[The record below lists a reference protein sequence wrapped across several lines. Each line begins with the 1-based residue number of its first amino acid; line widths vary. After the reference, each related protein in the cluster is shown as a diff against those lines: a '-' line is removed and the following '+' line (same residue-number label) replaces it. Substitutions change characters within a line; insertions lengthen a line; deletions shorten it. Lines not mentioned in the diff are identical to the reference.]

1 MNSLA
6 LWVALSVIG
15 QVTPQSAA
23 PSAPPRE
30 KTMLIFGGTAFIGPQ
45 VVPVALAHGW
55 KVTLFNR
62 GKTNPDLF
70 PEVEH
75 LHGDRDPNVGD
86 GLKALEGRKF
96 DVIIDDSGHVPRH
109 VKASCAALAD
119 EKTYAVFVS
128 SLSAY
133 ASHDEVGVD
142 EDQPLAPLLAPSE
155 DFMGDAFG
163 PLKALCEKEYQD
175 AFPGRSAIV
184 RPGLIVGPRDK
195 SDRFTYWIARMARGG
210 DVLAPGDGNDPIMI
224 IDVRDLAEWLV
235 TLCDHRTPGV
245 FNAIG
250 PDRKLTMREVVETC
264 AKAADVESQVTWVD
278 GAFLEEHGAHGWSD
292 LPVWMPQ
299 TEGLRGFH
307 LRKNQRA
314 IDAGL
319 KFRPLIDTCRDTLAY
334 WRSLPEDRRTKLKRG
349 LTPEREA
356 ELLKAW
362 RERSGG

>member
-1 MNSLA
+1 MNMLA
-6 LWVALSVIG
+6 LVLALAALG
-15 QVTPQSAA
+15 QNAPAPAVPAA
-23 PSAPPRE
+23 PAHQKS
-30 KTMLIFGGTAFIGPQ
+30 MLIFGGTSFIGPSL
-45 VVPVALAHGW
+45 VPVALERGW

-62 GKTNPDLF
+62 GKTNADLF
-70 PEVEH
+70 PEVEK
-75 LHGDRDPNVGD
+75 LRGDRDPNVGD

-96 DVIIDDSGHVPRH
+96 DAIIDDSGHVTRH

-119 EKTYAVFVS
+119 EHAFAVFVS

-133 ASHDEVGVD
+133 ASHDAVGVD

-155 DFMGDAFG
+155 DFMGEAFG

-175 AFPGRSAIV
+175 AFPGRAAIV
-184 RPGLIVGPRDK
+184 RPGLIVGNRDR
-195 SDRFTYWIARMARGG
+195 SGRFGYWVGRMAKGG

-224 IDVRDLAEWLV
+224 IDVRDLAEFLV
-235 TLCDHRTPGV
+235 TLCDHRTAGV

-250 PDRKLTMREVVETC
+250 PDKPYTMKEIVETC
-264 AKAADVESQVTWVD
+264 AKAAEVESKITWVD
-278 GAFLEEHGAHGWSD
+278 GAFLEEHGVHGWTD

-319 KFRPLIDTCRDTLAY
+319 KFRPLLDTCKDALEY
-334 WRSLPEDRRTKLKRG
+334 WRSLPEDKRTRPGRG

-356 ELLKAW
+356 ELLKEW
-362 RERSGG
+362 RAR